1 MRPNSGN
8 GWCDMVL
15 SDRDIKRYLKS
26 GRIKITP
33 EPDLATQLGP
43 CSIDLR
49 LANVF
54 RVFERSRAPYID
66 TLGAA
71 RTDELM
77 REVTVQVG
85 EPFIM
90 QPGELVLASTYE
102 SLELADDL
110 LARLEGRSSLARLGI
125 IVHGTAGVFEP
136 GWRGRPTLEL
146 GNLGPMPVALHPMM
160 RICSFTFEEL
170 SSPSEVPYWKRAS
183 SKYLG
188 QKGAD
193 ASRFQ
198 SERDA
203 EVWYRT
209 LRAPEQSPTQA
220 PARAAERKTTRRKG
234 PKP

>member
-1 MRPNSGN
+1 
-8 GWCDMVL
+8 MVL
-15 SDRDIKRYLKS
+15 SDRDIRKCLAS
-26 GRIKITP
+26 GRIKVTP
-33 EPDLATQLGP
+33 SPDLSTQLGP

-54 RVFERSRAPYID
+54 RVFERSRAPFID
-66 TLGAA
+66 TQG
-71 RTDELM
+71 TVCDDLM
-77 REVTVQVG
+77 REVVVK
-85 EPFIM
+85 PDDRFIM

-102 SLELADDL
+102 NLELSDDL

-146 GNLGPMPVALHPMM
+146 GNLGPMPVALHPFM

-188 QKGAD
+188 QQGAD
-193 ASRFQ
+193 PSRFH
-198 SERDA
+198 SEKD
-203 EVWYRT
+203 
-209 LRAPEQSPTQA
+209 PEQRYREMRTQESAELPKKNPPKKSPVTKKN
-220 PARAAERKTTRRKG
+220 R
-234 PKP
+234 

>member
-1 MRPNSGN
+1 
-8 GWCDMVL
+8 MVL
-15 SDRDIKRYLKS
+15 SDRDIKKCLEN
-26 GRIKITP
+26 GRIKVSP
-33 EPDLATQLGP
+33 APDLASQLGP

-49 LANVF
+49 LADTF

-66 TLGAA
+66 TFSTACE
-71 RTDELM
+71 DLM
-77 REVTVQVG
+77 REVVVKQR
-85 EPFIM
+85 EMFIM

-102 SLELADDL
+102 NLELADDL

-146 GNLGPMPVALHPMM
+146 GNLGPMPVALHPLM

-170 SSPSEVPYWKRAS
+170 SSASEVPYWKRTS

-193 ASRFQ
+193 PSRFA
-198 SERDA
+198 SEGKA
-203 EVWYRT
+203 ELRYR
-209 LRAPEQSPTQA
+209 ESC
-220 PARAAERKTTRRKG
+220 ERETGTV
-234 PKP
+234 